1 MIGLGEVE
9 LFEVFSE
16 DDKRV
21 SDEEVGEVSC

>member
-9 LFEVFSE
+9 LFEVFGE